1 MSLTLVV
8 TTSCTFFP
16 TVSREQ
22 GYADSCEMLTR
33 QLTLSVE
40 VLEFNGCGDN
50 ADAGACLLFAA
61 VGLPTITFVV
71 SGSVV
76 LAGNTL
82 HWLEYQGIC
91 DEGFLVESV
100 AAFKAD
106 K

>member
-1 MSLTLVV
+1 MYIVLIV

-16 TVSREQ
+16 TVSKEQ
-22 GYADSCEMLTR
+22 RYADSCEMFTK

-40 VLEFNGCGDN
+40 VHKFNGCGGN
-50 ADAGACLLFAA
+50 SDAATCLLIAA
-61 VGLPTITFVV
+61 VGVPTVTFVV

-82 HWLEYQGIC
+82 HWLEYQGVC

-100 AAFKAD
+100 ATLKAGI
-106 K
+106 